1 MCRIWLT
8 ACDLSFC
15 RLKCHSPDP
24 PPQNMANIC
33 FVFWE

>member
-15 RLKCHSPDP
+15 RNCHSPDP

-33 FVFWE
+33 FRVWE